1 MSRYVHPFLWHPVI
15 TTVLLWPAFAVF
27 DVLGAIFLLL
37 GRRRDR
43 TDRIFGN

>member
-27 DVLGAIFLLL
+27 GVLGAIFLLL